1 MCPLYRDFWLISKQ
15 QEGRFSAWVALS
27 FTPMALSPMI
37 ALKKLFIKLL
47 AALLVSTAVSVRA
60 RRFYYPIVTTYP
72 YISSPVEPGGQYTI
86 SVQQGQHIFNTMC
99 SQLVNLR
106 R

>member
-1 MCPLYRDFWLISKQ
+1 M
-15 QEGRFSAWVALS
+15 ALS

-60 RRFYYPIVTTYP
+60 RKFYYPIVTTYP
-72 YISSPVEPGGQYTI
+72 YISSPVEPGGAIHDISAARPAYFQYY
-86 SVQQGQHIFNTMC
+86 V
-99 SQLVNLR
+99 
-106 R
+106 